1 MANIRAIYEHVAM
14 LNPKGG
20 SRGKNTASDKMIADV
35 IYKEIISKVS
45 KSSLAYKIL
54 TSSKFYTE
62 KQLWA
67 ITYEIERNM
76 NTPKQNINTDIV
88 IKAETNKTNNK
99 EILAAIK
106 QAGYTLGAYYEF
118 VKQNTEYRHEFYS
131 KSFTNKSITAF
142 ISNKR
147 KEELMSDKG
156 K

>member
-1 MANIRAIYEHVAM
+1 MANTRAIYEHVAM

-20 SRGKNTASDKMIADV
+20 SRGKNTASDKIIADV

-147 KEELMSDKG
+147 KEELMPDKG
-156 K
+156 

>member
-1 MANIRAIYEHVAM
+1 
-14 LNPKGG
+14 
-20 SRGKNTASDKMIADV
+20 
-35 IYKEIISKVS
+35 
-45 KSSLAYKIL
+45 
-54 TSSKFYTE
+54 
-62 KQLWA
+62 
-67 ITYEIERNM
+67 M

-147 KEELMSDKG
+147 KEELMPDKE
-156 K
+156 

>member
-1 MANIRAIYEHVAM
+1 MVNIRAIYEHVAM

-20 SRGKNTASDKMIADV
+20 SRGKNTASDKIIADV

-156 K
+156 

>member
-1 MANIRAIYEHVAM
+1 MTNIRAIYEHVAM

-20 SRGKNTASDKMIADV
+20 SRGKNTASDKIIADV

-45 KSSLAYKIL
+45 KSSFAYKIL
-54 TSSKFYTE
+54 TGSKFYTE

-131 KSFTNKSITAF
+131 KSFTNKSIAAF

-147 KEELMSDKG
+147 KEELMPDKG
-156 K
+156 

>member
-20 SRGKNTASDKMIADV
+20 SRGKNTASDKIVADV
-35 IYKEIISKVS
+35 IYKEVISKVS

-156 K
+156 

>member
-1 MANIRAIYEHVAM
+1 MANTRAIYEHVAM
-14 LNPKGG
+14 LNSKGG
-20 SRGKNTASDKMIADV
+20 SRGKNTASDKIIADV

-147 KEELMSDKG
+147 KEELMSDKE
-156 K
+156 

>member
-1 MANIRAIYEHVAM
+1 MANTRAIYEHVAM
-14 LNPKGG
+14 LNSKGG
-20 SRGKNTASDKMIADV
+20 SRGKNTASDKIIADV

-99 EILAAIK
+99 EVLAAIK

-147 KEELMSDKG
+147 KEELMTDKG
-156 K
+156 

>member
-14 LNPKGG
+14 LNTKGG
-20 SRGKNTASDKMIADV
+20 SRGKNTASDKIIADV
-35 IYKEIISKVS
+35 VYKEIISKVS

-54 TSSKFYTE
+54 TSSNFYTE

-76 NTPKQNINTDIV
+76 NTPKQNINTDIG

-147 KEELMSDKG
+147 KEELMPDKG
-156 K
+156 

>member
-20 SRGKNTASDKMIADV
+20 SRGKNTASDKIIAGV

-156 K
+156 